1 MKEARFFR
9 GVLLA
14 LALAIGLGLLANA
27 AEIVYDN
34 SADYSGFDYEST
46 NEFGDEVI
54 LGGTARVVT
63 EIQIEYYAQF
73 TPQGDELGR
82 VRFYS
87 NTGPAWMGDTNYVTP
102 AATALYEQT
111 FRITNGYQVAV
122 ISVPDVKVPNSFT
135 WTVQFLGIS
144 QSSTNDRAG
153 LLFYGTA
160 DGGPSIGQSF
170 DDFWERLP
178 DGWAPLFRDDV
189 PKNNFGAR
197 ILAVANA
204 LPPRLT
210 IAKSNNNVI
219 ISWPTSSG
227 NFTLESKA
235 DLNSATW
242 TPVGLAPTINGANY
256 QVIVP
261 IGTGNR
267 FFRLRSS

>member
-1 MKEARFFR
+1 MKAARFLK
-9 GVLLA
+9 GLL
-14 LALAIGLGLLANA
+14 LTLAIGLGLPANA

-63 EIQIEYYAQF
+63 EIQLEYYAQY
-73 TPQGDELGR
+73 TPQGDEIGR

-87 NTGPAWMGDTNYVTP
+87 NTGPAWMGNPDYPTP
-102 AATALYEQT
+102 ASPPLYEQT
-111 FRITNGYQVAV
+111 FQLTNGYQVAV
-122 ISVPDVKVPNSFT
+122 ISVPDVVVPNSFT

-144 QSSTNDRAG
+144 QTSTNDRAG
-153 LLFYGTA
+153 LLFYGAA
-160 DGGPSIGQSF
+160 DGAPAIGQSF
-170 DDFWERLP
+170 NDFWERLP
-178 DGWAPLFRDDV
+178 SGWAPLFREDV

-197 ILAVANA
+197 ILAVASA
-204 LPPRLT
+204 SPPRLT
-210 IAKSNNNVI
+210 ITKSNNNVI

-235 DLNSATW
+235 ALNSTTW
-242 TPVGLAPTINGANY
+242 SPVGLAPTINGSNF
-256 QVIVP
+256 QVVVP

-267 FFRLRSS
+267 FFRLRSP